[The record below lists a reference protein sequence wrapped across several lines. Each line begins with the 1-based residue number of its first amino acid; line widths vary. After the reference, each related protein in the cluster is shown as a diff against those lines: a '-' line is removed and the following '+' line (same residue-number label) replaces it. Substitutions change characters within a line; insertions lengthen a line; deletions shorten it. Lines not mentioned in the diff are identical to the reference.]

1 MADLILH
8 VNARTLDG
16 IMLQLK
22 QTPLNDAETVM
33 DRLALVYMNN
43 GIQNF
48 NRWRII
54 FDDRILANAVTSD

>member
-1 MADLILH
+1 
-8 VNARTLDG
+8 
-16 IMLQLK
+16 MLQLK